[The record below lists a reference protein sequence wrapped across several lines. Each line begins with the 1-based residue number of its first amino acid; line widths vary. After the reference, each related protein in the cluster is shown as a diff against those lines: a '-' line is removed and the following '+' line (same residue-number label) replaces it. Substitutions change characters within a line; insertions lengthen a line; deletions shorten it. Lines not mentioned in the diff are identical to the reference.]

1 MEWLLVLDLY
11 IMGAKTES
19 ELKLQ
24 TIEIKGFSTQKDCE
38 KAGDAAGEIFF
49 IRKGEQN
56 GLMIDCKRS
65 N

>member
-11 IMGAKTES
+11 IMGAKKEA
-19 ELKLQ
+19 ELNRQ

-38 KAGDAAGEIFF
+38 KAGDAAGELFF
-49 IRKGEQN
+49 IRKGEHN
-56 GLMIDCKRS
+56 GLMIDCKKS

>member
-11 IMGAKTES
+11 MMGAKTES

-24 TIEIKGFSTQKDCE
+24 VIEIKGFSTQMDCE
-38 KAGDAAGEIFF
+38 KAGDAAGELFS
-49 IRKGEQN
+49 IRKGEHN
-56 GLMIDCKRS
+56 GLRIECKRS